1 MNNFYLTRQLHEQ
14 DNKERLIEQNQLLTA
29 EHKLIIV
36 LAEPGAGKTCLLD
49 DLANQ
54 AGVQKH
60 TAKAF
65 AYSKHVN
72 ETDTLIIDGF
82 DEWANNQ
89 NHDIYELLAKIQDC
103 QPEKIILSSRSG
115 EWLAQHTQACQEIL
129 GRDKTTY
136 KKIIEQHTNNFKK
149 ILTLH
154 SANYLSEDC
163 IEILKKYISDS
174 EEILK
179 KNTSKEILDK
189 HINIC
194 TKTLNQHDD
203 IFSHM
208 ITYKKILEQHVDIC
222 RKMQIPEIQIFYL
235 SAFVET
241 EQAQIFQHLH
251 AEHDFKQFLQA
262 TKRIELSPLLGNPL
276 FFKLFANA
284 YAEQNG
290 QFTTKRAAFE
300 SAMNYLAKEENL
312 NYSNTL
318 PYKEKLALIENLFA
332 KLLLSGSEGVALS
345 DKAETKLFPRIETI
359 VDNPDIRQILHTRFF
374 QTADETERHRPIH
387 RIVVEYCAAKNLLE
401 RINQK
406 INPLRLSQCLSVIAP
421 NGVVREDLRGL
432 VGWLAALS
440 ESREIQEQ
448 LIELDPYA
456 VIANGEPS
464 LLLPT
469 SKRKLLSKLQQLNDE
484 NSYFRGSDRWRSLSI
499 SGFFNEEIVEEVK
512 QLLLKSEG
520 DLQGLLLELLVD
532 TPILSAL
539 AQPLQDIVRYTDDKR
554 KDWYVRTLA
563 GELLCE
569 ILDYPH
575 KDEWRFLLKA
585 GDTRSLKIAAN
596 IMTNFPNIF
605 QPTDFEELLRECAKL
620 YPADKYGF
628 HLVIGERYFIHE
640 FIESLTLPTV
650 EFLLNKLSADL
661 SCTCSKKIHDC
672 DCLHGISNII
682 SMLLDNFF
690 EHTPEPYNPEQIWDW
705 LKNLH
710 FLRRSPSNKTLS
722 MQILQENI
730 SLRKEIL
737 RLAFEQAT
745 EGEVIHQIRL
755 QKFDWYGH
763 IGLRLQPTDYWY
775 LVDLAFE
782 KDNVELWRYFR
793 QIHVYD
799 KENENKEN
807 PLRHHMRQQA
817 MQKPN
822 FLTAWY
828 LTKERKQYKDNFQAK
843 YERRQRRKNSKIK
856 KRNMQ
861 YALENY
867 QQIKHGQDLKFLK
880 HFAYLLL
887 QDLKLFKESFDN
899 EELVKMSL
907 FNSIN
912 FIEQYIPN
920 LDELIDLKRK
930 SEFSNIQT
938 VLYAA
943 SLEILKRERNL
954 NRLSKKALTALRVH
968 LDVHYSDVSSE
979 ERTALQTECNRL
991 LFSNQASIESF
1002 LRTYIE
1008 PQLVDSQCKHP
1019 CVGWLSYDEIFKPF
1033 QKTLSLEWLQ
1043 RFDDMPEY
1051 AYTELFKQA
1060 ALHGDLAQLKALIA
1074 QKCTAL
1080 AKQHPYK
1087 TDNAELEQKR
1097 EFWYLQAFYFLDSGY
1112 ESYWYWLQQDS
1123 DLIFK
1128 IDNNVGSLKN
1138 NDYAVLSAEKIELVL
1153 NTFIDKWEKVD
1164 LPSGHS
1170 SSSPREEKAYR
1181 LLRDLVY
1188 KINDSRNGNP
1198 IPVLKRLLANEKY
1211 QDFYPILKS
1220 QLFHHVHQQKIK
1232 NIAVPTMKE
1241 TVDLLENHQVISVE
1255 SMRALILEELA
1266 AYQADLNGSEF
1277 TSKDS
1282 FYNGDKHVDENRATQ
1297 IVGERL
1303 RLKLERYGIDCNLEY
1318 LMSDNKR
1325 CDFTCSK
1332 RIHDRQRLLVVEA
1345 KGQWHKELYSAIEN
1359 QLVRQ
1364 YTTHP
1369 NAEKQGIFLVYW
1381 FGMQE
1386 KLAGLKNTMSS
1397 ASELQ
1402 RDIKSRMPVELQGL
1416 IDVFVL
1422 DVSVDA

>member
-1 MNNFYLTRQLHEQ
+1 MNNFYLTRQLYENE
-14 DNKERLIEQNQLLTA
+14 NKDRLIEQNQLLTS
-29 EHKLIIV
+29 EHKLTIV
-36 LAEPGAGKTCLLD
+36 LAEPGAGKTCLLNN
-49 DLANQ
+49 LAEQ
-54 AGVQKH
+54 AKVKKY
-60 TAKAF
+60 TARAF
-65 AYSKHVN
+65 ASNSNLN
-72 ETDTLIIDGF
+72 ETKTLIIDGF
-82 DEWANNQ
+82 DEWAKNQ
-89 NHDIYELLAKIQDC
+89 NNDINQLLDKVQNC

-115 EWLAQHTQACQEIL
+115 EWLAQHTQACEDFLGHQAQIL
-129 GRDKTTY
+129 
-136 KKIIEQHTNNFKK
+136 
-149 ILTLH
+149 
-154 SANYLSEDC
+154 
-163 IEILKKYISDS
+163 
-174 EEILK
+174 
-179 KNTSKEILDK
+179 
-189 HINIC
+189 
-194 TKTLNQHDD
+194 
-203 IFSHM
+203 
-208 ITYKKILEQHVDIC
+208 
-222 RKMQIPEIQIFYL
+222 YL
-235 SAFVET
+235 SAFSET

-251 AEHDFKQFLQA
+251 AELDFKQFLQA
-262 TKRIELSPLLGNPL
+262 AERIELSPLLGNPL
-276 FFKLFANA
+276 FFKLFADA

-300 SAMNYLAKEENL
+300 SAMNYLAKEENSS
-312 NYSNTL
+312 YSNTL
-318 PYKEKLALIENLFA
+318 PYQEKLALIENLFA

-345 DKAETKLFPRIETI
+345 DRAETELFPHIETI
-359 VDNPDIRQILHTRFF
+359 VNNPDIRQILHTRFF

-401 RINQK
+401 RIKQES
-406 INPLRLSQCLSVIAP
+406 NPLRLSQCLSVIAP

-440 ESREIQEQ
+440 ESREIQEK

-456 VIANGEPS
+456 VLANGEPS

-469 SKRKLLSKLQQLNDE
+469 SKRKLLSKLQQLDTDNP
-484 NSYFRGSDRWRSLSI
+484 YFRGSDRWRSFSVT
-499 SGFFNEEIVEEVK
+499 GFFNEDTVEEVCH
-512 QLLLKSEG
+512 LLSEQGKG
-520 DLQGLLLELLVD
+520 DLRSLLLELLVGA
-532 TPILSAL
+532 PILPAL
-539 AQPLQDIVRYTDDKR
+539 AQPLQDIVRYTDEKR
-554 KDWYVRTLA
+554 KDWYIRTLA

-596 IMTNFPNIF
+596 IMTNFPHIF
-605 QPTDFEELLRECAKL
+605 QPTDFEELLRQCAKL
-620 YPADKYGF
+620 YPADKYGV
-628 HLVIGERYFIHE
+628 HLVIGERYFIRQ
-640 FIESLTLPTV
+640 FIKTLPLPTV

-661 SCTCSKKIHDC
+661 SCTCGKKIHDC
-672 DCLHGISNII
+672 DCRHGISNII

-690 EHTPEPYNPEQIWDW
+690 EHTPKPYNPEQIWDW

-710 FLRRSPSNKTLS
+710 FLRRSPGNKTLS

-745 EGEVIHQIRL
+745 EREVIHQLRL
-755 QKFDWYGH
+755 HQFDWYGH

-782 KDNVELWRYFR
+782 KDNVELWRYFCAG
-793 QIHVYD
+793 HNYYN
-799 KENENKEN
+799 KENKEN

-817 MQKPN
+817 RQKPN
-822 FLTAWY
+822 FLKAWY
-828 LTKERKQYKDNFQAK
+828 LAKERKQYKDNFQAK

-887 QDLKLFKESFDN
+887 QDLKIFKESFDN

-968 LDVHYSDVSSE
+968 LDMHYSDVSSE
-979 ERTALQTECNRL
+979 ERTVLQTECNRL

-1008 PQLVDSQCKHP
+1008 PQLEDSQCKHP
-1019 CVGWLSYDEIFKPF
+1019 CVSWLSYDEIFKPF
-1033 QKTLSLEWLQ
+1033 QKTLPLEWLQ
-1043 RFDDMPEY
+1043 RFDNMPEY

-1060 ALHGDLAQLKALIA
+1060 ALHGDLVKLKAVIA

-1080 AKQHPYK
+1080 AKQYPYK
-1087 TDNAELEQKR
+1087 TNNTELEQKR

-1112 ESYWYWLQQDS
+1112 ESYWEWLQQDS

-1128 IDNNVGSLKN
+1128 IDNDIGSLKN
-1138 NDYAVLSAEKIELVL
+1138 NDYVVLSAEKIELVL
-1153 NTFIDKWEKVD
+1153 ITFIDKWEKVD
-1164 LPSGHS
+1164 LPSGYG
-1170 SSSPREEKAYR
+1170 SSSPKEEKAYH
-1181 LLRDLVY
+1181 LLRDLIY

-1198 IPVLKRLLANEKY
+1198 IPVLNRLLANEKY
-1211 QDFYPILKS
+1211 QDFHPILKS
-1220 QLFHHVHQQKIK
+1220 QLFHHIRQQKIQ

-1241 TVDLLENHQVISVE
+1241 TVDLLENHQVISIE

-1277 TSKDS
+1277 TSKYS

-1297 IVGERL
+1297 IVGDRLRL
-1303 RLKLERYGIDCNLEY
+1303 RLKCYGIDCHLEH

-1332 RIHDRQRLLVVEA
+1332 RIQDRQRLLVVEA

-1364 YTTHP
+1364 YTIHP

-1386 KLAGLKNTMSS
+1386 KLAGSKNTMSS

-1422 DVSVDA
+1422 DVSVDV

>member
-1 MNNFYLTRQLHEQ
+1 MNTFYLTRQLYENE
-14 DNKERLIEQNQLLTA
+14 NKDRLIEQNQLLTS
-29 EHKLIIV
+29 EHKLTIV
-36 LAEPGAGKTCLLD
+36 LAEPGAGKTCLLNN
-49 DLANQ
+49 LADQ
-54 AGVQKH
+54 AKVKKH
-60 TAKAF
+60 TARAF
-65 AYSKHVN
+65 ASNSNLN
-72 ETDTLIIDGF
+72 ETKTLIIDGF
-82 DEWANNQ
+82 DEWAKNQ
-89 NHDIYELLAKIQDC
+89 NNDIYQLLDKVQNC
-103 QPEKIILSSRSG
+103 QSEKIILSSRSG
-115 EWLAQHTQACQEIL
+115 EWLAQHTQACEDFLGHQAQIL
-129 GRDKTTY
+129 
-136 KKIIEQHTNNFKK
+136 
-149 ILTLH
+149 
-154 SANYLSEDC
+154 
-163 IEILKKYISDS
+163 
-174 EEILK
+174 
-179 KNTSKEILDK
+179 
-189 HINIC
+189 
-194 TKTLNQHDD
+194 
-203 IFSHM
+203 
-208 ITYKKILEQHVDIC
+208 
-222 RKMQIPEIQIFYL
+222 YL
-235 SAFVET
+235 SAFSET

-251 AEHDFKQFLQA
+251 VEHDFKQFLQA
-262 TKRIELSPLLGNPL
+262 AERIELSPLLGNPL
-276 FFKLFANA
+276 FFKLFADA

-300 SAMNYLAKEENL
+300 SAMNYLAEEENPS
-312 NYSNTL
+312 YSNTL
-318 PYKEKLALIENLFA
+318 SKQKKLALIENLFA

-345 DKAETKLFPRIETI
+345 DRAETELFPHIETI

-401 RINQK
+401 RINQE

-432 VGWLAALS
+432 VGWLTALS
-440 ESREIQEQ
+440 ESREIQEK

-456 VIANGEPS
+456 VLANGEPS

-469 SKRKLLSKLQQLNDE
+469 SKRKLLSKLQQLNTD
-484 NSYFRGSDRWRSLSI
+484 NPYFRGSDRWRSLSV

-520 DLQGLLLELLVD
+520 DLQELLLELLVGA
-532 TPILSAL
+532 PILPAL
-539 AQPLQDIVRYTDDKR
+539 AQPLQDIVRYTDEKKR
-554 KDWYVRTLA
+554 KDWYIRTLA

-605 QPTDFEELLRECAKL
+605 QPTDFEELLRQCAKL
-620 YPADKYGF
+620 YPADKYGV

-640 FIESLTLPTV
+640 FIESLPLSTV
-650 EFLLNKLSADL
+650 EFLLNQLSADL
-661 SCTCSKKIHDC
+661 SCTCGKKILEC
-672 DCLHGISNII
+672 DCRHGISNII

-690 EHTPEPYNPEQIWDW
+690 EHTPKPYNPEQIWAW
-705 LKNLH
+705 VKNLH

-745 EGEVIHQIRL
+745 EEEVIHQIRL
-755 QKFDWYGH
+755 QQFIWYGH
-763 IGLRLQPTDYWY
+763 FGLRLQPTDYWY
-775 LVDLAFE
+775 LVDLFFE
-782 KDNVELWRYFR
+782 TDNVELWRYFR
-793 QIHVYD
+793 QIHVYN

-822 FLTAWY
+822 FLKAWY
-828 LTKERKQYKDNFQAK
+828 QCEKWDRGCYIQDLQFKNREKK
-843 YERRQRRKNSKIK
+843 RQRKSANIK

-867 QQIKHGQDLKFLK
+867 EQVVNGKHWGFLELFADLVLHDSKLLEE
-880 HFAYLLL
+880 HF
-887 QDLKLFKESFDN
+887 DDEKLCRT
-899 EELVKMSL
+899 SL
-907 FNSIN
+907 FNCIDFIEPHIPALAELVQLKRESEYSIN
-912 FIEQYIPN
+912 QKI
-920 LDELIDLKRK
+920 
-930 SEFSNIQT
+930 
-938 VLYAA
+938 LYAA
-943 SLEILKRERNL
+943 SLEILKREQSL
-954 NRLSKKALTALRVH
+954 NRLSMNALMALRVH
-968 LDVHYSDVSSE
+968 LDVHYPAVSSE
-979 ERTALQTECNRL
+979 ERTALQTECNHL
-991 LFSNQASIESF
+991 LFPNQASIESF

-1008 PQLVDSQCKHP
+1008 PQLEDSQCKHP
-1019 CVGWLSYDEIFKPF
+1019 CVSWLSYDEIFKPF

-1043 RFDDMPEY
+1043 RFDNMPEY

-1060 ALHGDLAQLKALIA
+1060 ALHGDLVKLKALIE
-1074 QKCTAL
+1074 QKCTTL
-1080 AKQHPYK
+1080 AKQYPNK
-1087 TDNAELEQKR
+1087 TDNIELEQKR

-1112 ESYWYWLQQDS
+1112 ESYWDWLQQDS

-1128 IDNNVGSLKN
+1128 IDNDIGSLKN
-1138 NDYAVLSAEKIELVL
+1138 NDYVVLSAEKIELVL

-1164 LPSGHS
+1164 LPKVHG
-1170 SSSPREEKAYR
+1170 SSSPREVTAHR
-1181 LLRDLVY
+1181 LLRDLIY

-1198 IPVLKRLLANEKY
+1198 IPVLKRLLENEKY
-1211 QDFYPILKS
+1211 KDFHPTLKS
-1220 QLFHHVHQQKIK
+1220 QLFHQIQQQKIK

-1241 TVDLLENHQVISVE
+1241 TVDLLDNKQQVISVE
-1255 SMRALILEELA
+1255 HMRALILEELA

-1297 IVGERL
+1297 IVGDRL
-1303 RLKLERYGIDCNLEY
+1303 RLRLERYGIDCHLEH

-1364 YTTHP
+1364 YTIHP

-1386 KLAGLKNTMSS
+1386 KLAGSKNTMSS

-1422 DVSVDA
+1422 DVSVDV

>member
-1 MNNFYLTRQLHEQ
+1 MNNFYLTRQLYENE
-14 DNKERLIEQNQLLTA
+14 NKDRLIEQNQLLTS
-29 EHKLIIV
+29 EHKLTIV
-36 LAEPGAGKTCLLD
+36 LAEPGAGKTCLLNN
-49 DLANQ
+49 LAEQ
-54 AGVQKH
+54 AKVKKY
-60 TAKAF
+60 TARAF
-65 AYSKHVN
+65 ASNSNLN
-72 ETDTLIIDGF
+72 ETKTLIIDGF
-82 DEWANNQ
+82 DEWAKNQ

-115 EWLAQHTQACQEIL
+115 EWLAQHTQACQEVL
-129 GRDKTTY
+129 G
-136 KKIIEQHTNNFKK
+136 QP
-149 ILTLH
+149 
-154 SANYLSEDC
+154 A
-163 IEILKKYISDS
+163 
-174 EEILK
+174 
-179 KNTSKEILDK
+179 
-189 HINIC
+189 
-194 TKTLNQHDD
+194 
-203 IFSHM
+203 
-208 ITYKKILEQHVDIC
+208 
-222 RKMQIPEIQIFYL
+222 QIFYL
-235 SAFVET
+235 SAFAET

-251 AEHDFKQFLQA
+251 AELDFKQFLQA
-262 TKRIELSPLLGNPL
+262 AERIELSPLLGNPL
-276 FFKLFANA
+276 FFKLFADA

-300 SAMNYLAKEENL
+300 SAMNYLAKEENSS
-312 NYSNTL
+312 YSNTL
-318 PYKEKLALIENLFA
+318 PYQEKLALIENLFA

-345 DKAETKLFPRIETI
+345 DRAETKLFPRIETI
-359 VDNPDIRQILHTRFF
+359 VANPDIRQILHTRFF

-401 RINQK
+401 RIKQES
-406 INPLRLSQCLSVIAP
+406 NPLRLSQCLSVIAP

-440 ESREIQEQ
+440 ESREIQEK

-456 VIANGEPS
+456 VLANGEPS

-469 SKRKLLSKLQQLNDE
+469 SKRKLLSKLQQLNTD
-484 NSYFRGSDRWRSLSI
+484 NPYFRGSDRWRSLSV

-520 DLQGLLLELLVD
+520 DLQGLLLELLVGA
-532 TPILSAL
+532 PILPAL

-569 ILDYPH
+569 IPDYPH
-575 KDEWRFLLKA
+575 KDEWQFLLKA
-585 GDTRSLKIAAN
+585 GDTRSLKIAAI

-605 QPTDFEELLRECAKL
+605 QPTDFEQLLRECAKL
-620 YPADKYGF
+620 YPADKYGL
-628 HLVIGERYFIHE
+628 HGVIGERYFIHE
-640 FIESLTLPTV
+640 FIESLTLSTV
-650 EFLLNKLSADL
+650 EFLLNQLSADL
-661 SCTCSKKIHDC
+661 SCTCGKKIHDC
-672 DCLHGISNII
+672 DCRHGISNII

-690 EHTPEPYNPEQIWDW
+690 EHTPKPYNPEQIWDW

-755 QKFDWYGH
+755 HQFEWYGH

-793 QIHVYD
+793 AGHNYYN
-799 KENENKEN
+799 KENKEN

-817 MQKPN
+817 RQKPN
-822 FLTAWY
+822 FLKAWY
-828 LTKERKQYKDNFQAK
+828 LAKERKQYKDNFQAK

-887 QDLKLFKESFDN
+887 QDLKIFKESFDN

-979 ERTALQTECNRL
+979 ERTVLQTECNRL

-1008 PQLVDSQCKHP
+1008 PQLEDSQCKHP
-1019 CVGWLSYDEIFKPF
+1019 CVSWLSYDEIFKPF
-1033 QKTLSLEWLQ
+1033 QKTLPLEWLQ
-1043 RFDDMPEY
+1043 RFDNMPEY

-1060 ALHGDLAQLKALIA
+1060 ALHGDLVKLKAVIA

-1080 AKQHPYK
+1080 AKQYPYK
-1087 TDNAELEQKR
+1087 TNNTELEQKR

-1112 ESYWYWLQQDS
+1112 ESYWEWLQQDS

-1128 IDNNVGSLKN
+1128 IDNDIGSLKN
-1138 NDYAVLSAEKIELVL
+1138 NDYVVLSAEKIELVL
-1153 NTFIDKWEKVD
+1153 ITFIDKWEKVD
-1164 LPSGHS
+1164 LPSGYG
-1170 SSSPREEKAYR
+1170 SSSPKEEKAYR
-1181 LLRDLVY
+1181 LLRDLIY

-1198 IPVLKRLLANEKY
+1198 IPVLNRLLANEKY
-1211 QDFYPILKS
+1211 QDFHPILKS
-1220 QLFHHVHQQKIK
+1220 QLFHHIRQQKIQ

-1241 TVDLLENHQVISVE
+1241 TVDLLENHQVISIE

-1277 TSKDS
+1277 TSKYS

-1297 IVGERL
+1297 IVGDRLRL
-1303 RLKLERYGIDCNLEY
+1303 RLKCYGIDCHLEH

-1332 RIHDRQRLLVVEA
+1332 RIQDRQRLLVVEA

-1364 YTTHP
+1364 YTIHP

-1386 KLAGLKNTMSS
+1386 KLAGSKNTMSS

-1422 DVSVDA
+1422 DVSVDV

>member
-1 MNNFYLTRQLHEQ
+1 MNNFYLTRQLYKQ

-54 AGVQKH
+54 TGVQKY

-65 AYSKHVN
+65 AYSKHIN
-72 ETDTLIIDGF
+72 ETNILIIDGF
-82 DEWANNQ
+82 DEWAKNQ

-115 EWLAQHTQACQEIL
+115 EWLAQHTQACQEML
-129 GRDKTTY
+129 G
-136 KKIIEQHTNNFKK
+136 QP
-149 ILTLH
+149 
-154 SANYLSEDC
+154 A
-163 IEILKKYISDS
+163 
-174 EEILK
+174 
-179 KNTSKEILDK
+179 
-189 HINIC
+189 
-194 TKTLNQHDD
+194 
-203 IFSHM
+203 
-208 ITYKKILEQHVDIC
+208 
-222 RKMQIPEIQIFYL
+222 QIFYL
-235 SAFVET
+235 SAFAET

-262 TKRIELSPLLGNPL
+262 AKRIELSPLLGNPL
-276 FFKLFANA
+276 FFKLFADA

-300 SAMNYLAKEENL
+300 SAMNYLAREENRI
-312 NYSNTL
+312 YSDTL
-318 PYKEKLALIENLFA
+318 PYQKKLALIEDLFA

-345 DKAETKLFPRIETI
+345 DRAETKLFPRIETI
-359 VDNPDIRQILHTRFF
+359 VHNPNIRQILHTRFF
-374 QTADETERHRPIH
+374 QTADETEHHRPIH
-387 RIVVEYCAAKNLLE
+387 RIVVEYCAAKNLLD
-401 RINQK
+401 RINQAS
-406 INPLRLSQCLSVIAP
+406 NPLRLTQCLSVIAP

-456 VIANGEPS
+456 ILANGEPS

-469 SKRKLLSKLQQLNDE
+469 SKRKLLYKLQQLNIK
-484 NSYFRGSDRWRSLSI
+484 NPYFRGSDRWRSFSVL
-499 SGFFNEEIVEEVK
+499 GLFTEEMVEEVK
-512 QLLLKSEG
+512 QLLLDSEG
-520 DLQGLLLELLVD
+520 DLQRLLLELLVD
-532 TPILSAL
+532 APILPAL

-569 ILDYPH
+569 IPDYSH
-575 KDEWRFLLKA
+575 KDEWHFLLEA
-585 GDTRSLKIAAN
+585 GDNQSLKIAA
-596 IMTNFPNIF
+596 MMMASFPNIF
-605 QPTDFEELLRECAKL
+605 QPTDFEQLLRQCAKL
-620 YPADKYGF
+620 YPADKYGV
-628 HLVIGERYFIHE
+628 HRVIGERYYIHE
-640 FIESLTLPTV
+640 FIESLPLSTV
-650 EFLLNKLSADL
+650 EFLLNQLSADL
-661 SCTCSKKIHDC
+661 SCTCGKKIHDC
-672 DCLHGISNII
+672 DCRHGISKII

-690 EHTPEPYNPEQIWDW
+690 EHTPEPYNPEQIWAW

-745 EGEVIHQIRL
+745 EGEVIHQMRL
-755 QKFDWYGH
+755 QQFDWYGH

-822 FLTAWY
+822 FLKAWY
-828 LTKERKQYKDNFQAK
+828 LAKERKQYKDNFQAK

-856 KRNMQ
+856 KCNMQ

-979 ERTALQTECNRL
+979 ERTALRDECNRL
-991 LFSNQASIESF
+991 LFLNQASIESF

-1074 QKCTAL
+1074 QKCAAL
-1080 AKQHPYK
+1080 AKQYPYK

-1097 EFWYLQAFYFLDSGY
+1097 EFWYLQAFYFLDEGY
-1112 ESYWYWLQQDS
+1112 KKYWKWLKRDKN
-1123 DLIFK
+1123 LIFK
-1128 IDNNVGSLKN
+1128 INDDIGSPTRNN
-1138 NDYAVLSAEKIELVL
+1138 YIILSSKKIEYIL
-1153 NTFIDKWEKVD
+1153 NAFIDKWAKVE

-1181 LLRDLVY
+1181 LLRDLIG
-1188 KINDSRNGNP
+1188 KITDSRNGNP

-1211 QDFYPILKS
+1211 QDFYPTLKS
-1220 QLFHHVHQQKIK
+1220 QLFHHIQQQKFQ
-1232 NIAVPTMKE
+1232 NITTPTMKE
-1241 TVDLLENHQVISVE
+1241 TIDLLENHQVISVE

-1266 AYQADLNGSEF
+1266 AYQKDLNGGEF

-1303 RLKLERYGIDCNLEY
+1303 RLKLERYGIDCHLEH

-1332 RIHDRQRLLVVEA
+1332 HIHDRQRLLVVEA
-1345 KGQWHKELYSAIEN
+1345 KGQWNKELYSTIEN

-1364 YTTHP
+1364 YTIHP

-1381 FGMQE
+1381 FGTQE
-1386 KLAGLKNTMSS
+1386 KLAGLKNTMSG
-1397 ASELQ
+1397 AEELQ
-1402 RDIKSRMPVELQGL
+1402 RDIASKMPVELQGL

-1422 DVSVDA
+1422 DVSVDVLQNSIP